1 MSVFY
6 QQFHI
11 LGQYLEGKDTKKSI
25 NCLYLITFFY
35 NFAVFLLL
43 PITYYDVQITASHT
57 MFYAFR

>member
-35 NFAVFLLL
+35 NFAVFYYYYYLL
-43 PITYYDVQITASHT
+43 
-57 MFYAFR
+57 